1 MLLNGGA
8 MRNKEFVFGEG
19 RISGYLSALL
29 GILSLFAVFTFLYPE
44 YLTTPD
50 LRKEYPVEILRYV
63 LMGSLI
69 LSFIFAFLTLYLNKN
84 KTSGFIGLGCSSIA
98 ILLGGWQIEVKEF
111 EQYSVYIGLDWIV
124 LDLLILAIIFIPIE
138 KLFPNRKNQIIL
150 RPEWQTDFI
159 YFTVGHLFIQL
170 IAIGTIM
177 PATLLS
183 ETFNLNF
190 LKVNISTWPWIIQF
204 FGAIFIT
211 DLSLYFIHRLFH
223 VNKFLWPFHAIHHS
237 IKSIDWLAGSRLHF
251 VDIFIS
257 RAIGFAPTFLLGF
270 PIEIVTSYIIFV
282 AFHTVFIH
290 SNTNID
296 FKFLKYV
303 FVTPQYHDWHHSA
316 DPSTFNKNYAVH
328 LPVIDYVFGTYYFP
342 QNKKPSEFG
351 INLELPEG
359 YIKQLI
365 FPFRKK

>member
-1 MLLNGGA
+1 

-29 GILSLFAVFTFLYPE
+29 GILSLFAVFAFLYPE

-50 LRKEYPVEILRYV
+50 LRKEYPVEILRDV
-63 LMGSLI
+63 LMVCLI
-69 LSFIFAFLTLYLNKN
+69 LSYAFAILTFFLNKK
-84 KTSGFIGLGCSSIA
+84 KTLGIIGLGCSTVA

-111 EQYSVYIGLDWIV
+111 DQHFAFIGLDWIV
-124 LDLLILAIIFIPIE
+124 LDFLILAIIFIPIE
-138 KLFPNRKNQIIL
+138 KFFPNRKNQIIL
-150 RPEWQTDFI
+150 RPEWQTDLS
-159 YFTVGHLFIQL
+159 YFCVGHLFIQI
-170 IAIGTIM
+170 IAMVTIM

-190 LKVNISTWPWIIQF
+190 LQVNISTWPWIVQF
-204 FGAIFIT
+204 FAAILIT
-211 DLSLYFIHRLFH
+211 DLFLYFIHRLFH
-223 VNKFLWPFHAIHHS
+223 ISKILWPFHAIHHS

-270 PIEIVTSYIIFV
+270 PFEIVTSYIIFV

-290 SNTNID
+290 SNTNVD

-303 FVTPQYHDWHHSA
+303 FVTPQYHNWHHSA

-328 LPVIDYVFGTYYFP
+328 LPLIDYIFGTYYFP
-342 QNKKPSEFG
+342 INKQPSYFG
-351 INLELPEG
+351 IDLELPNS
-359 YIKQLI
+359 YIGQFI
-365 FPFRKK
+365 YPFRKK